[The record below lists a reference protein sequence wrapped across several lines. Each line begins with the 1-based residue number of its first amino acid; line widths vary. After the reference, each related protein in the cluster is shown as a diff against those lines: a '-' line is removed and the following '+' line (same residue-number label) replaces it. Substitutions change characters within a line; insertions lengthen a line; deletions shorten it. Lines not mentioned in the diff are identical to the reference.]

1 MVEDEY
7 KRLVERAAKGDEAAF
22 GALYDAFAP
31 RLYRFFRY
39 RVSDATAEDL
49 TQKVF
54 LKMIEQLPSYRD
66 QGVPFGAWVFRV
78 ARNAWIDQHRTSH
91 PALSLEALTAGTL
104 DDEGPE
110 AHLVKAAEWET
121 VRRAVCR
128 LPSDQRD
135 VIAFRF
141 FAGLSPRETAAQM
154 GCSEGSVRTLQYRA
168 LGTLRRYAA
177 AWEAAARER
186 EDAR

>member
-1 MVEDEY
+1 MVEDEF
-7 KRLVERAAKGDEAAF
+7 KHLVERAAKGDEVAF

-39 RVSDATAEDL
+39 RASDATAEDL

-54 LKMIEQLPSYRD
+54 LKMIEQLPTYRD
-66 QGVPFGAWVFRV
+66 QGAPFAAWLFRV

-91 PALSLEALTAGTL
+91 PAIPLEALTAGTR
-104 DDEGPE
+104 DEEGPE
-110 AHLVKAAEWET
+110 ALAVKAAEWET
-121 VRRAVCR
+121 VRKAVCR
-128 LPSDQRD
+128 LPGDQRD

-168 LGTLRRYAA
+168 LGTLRRYAV
-177 AWEAAARER
+177 AWEAAAREKEGSR
-186 EDAR
+186 